1 MRHSMIRPP
10 GSKLAMG
17 LRAGVALGVTLGVA
31 VATTPAHAAEKARAA
46 KPTQAPAAS
55 APTEEWAATA
65 VTKET
70 GEFDYCAVGARFA
83 NDHALLIARNRA
95 DEIVVIVGL
104 PDSKLNPK
112 SLLPTKLTIDQ
123 RFSRQ
128 GSALAT
134 RPTAMAISLG
144 KDPEFLDAVRRGN
157 TLAISNS
164 ATKLTLSLRGSAG
177 ALGDLNDCVAT
188 VGKSVANP
196 VTVASAPPL
205 PNTMAAPA
213 AMPET
218 MPEPVT
224 QTVPEVPAQDLGAAP
239 APTSKSPAVESS
251 AAESPATSSPPDPSP
266 AVSATAAES
275 PAQAPPAVSVAALP
289 PREVPTASPA
299 VAPQTVLGAPPGP
312 ALPDPLVNLL
322 SAAGMAGIV
331 PVSLDR
337 VPPDQRPANYAW
349 KYGAVFG
356 GIREVS
362 IIDSRGLAELTDAY
376 VEILKNSC
384 GGQFTSSMGPIE
396 SLREITLRIG
406 EASCALPE
414 RTTEFRHV
422 YYINKARIFTT
433 FIHESDS
440 ANKAMAVK
448 ARDQLTGVIRQ
459 LATAGAVSH

>member
-17 LRAGVALGVTLGVA
+17 LGAGLALGMTLGVA
-31 VATTPAHAAEKARAA
+31 MATAPAHAAEKARAA

-55 APTEEWAATA
+55 PPTEEWAATA

-112 SLLPTKLTIDQ
+112 ALLPTKLTIDQ

-144 KDPEFLDAVRRGN
+144 KDTEFLDAVRRGN

-188 VGKSVANP
+188 LGKSVATP
-196 VTVASAPPL
+196 VTVATAPTL
-205 PNTMAAPA
+205 PATMAAPA
-213 AMPET
+213 AMPDT
-218 MPEPVT
+218 VPEPVP
-224 QTVPEVPAQDLGAAP
+224 QSVPEMPTQDLVAAP
-239 APTSKSPAVESS
+239 APTAKSPAS
-251 AAESPATSSPPDPSP
+251 ESPATSSPPAPSP
-266 AVSATAAES
+266 AVSAPAAES
-275 PAQAPPAVSVAALP
+275 PAQAPPAMSVAALP
-289 PREVPTASPA
+289 PREVPAASPA
-299 VAPQTVLGAPPGP
+299 VAPQPVLGAPPGP

-384 GGQFTSSMGPIE
+384 GGQFTSSLGPIE
-396 SLREITLRIG
+396 SLREITLRVG

-459 LATAGAVSH
+459 LATAGTVSH